1 MSAVRPGNL
10 IVIRRNDVCK
20 KLKISNSTLY
30 NKLNRASSQY
40 DPSFPKQVRL
50 GASSVGW
57 IESEIDDWVLS
68 HRIESPSQVPEPTFE
83 AKTVPV
89 IQACQ
94 AIS

>member
-1 MSAVRPGNL
+1 MSAGHASNF

-30 NKLNRASSQY
+30 NKLNQASPQY
-40 DPSFPKQVRL
+40 DPSFPQKVRL

-57 IESEIDDWVLS
+57 IESEIDDWILS
-68 HRIESPSQVPEPTFE
+68 HRIATHSEKPEPTFE
-83 AKTVPV
+83 AKTVPA